1 MKNLHTLTIVVF
13 CLLAYCACTPEK
25 LQMKRISADK
35 SKAIVYLFDDVA
47 VVRSHVKNAVVTLTN
62 TYDGTFY
69 ELVVAHWL
77 NKPTLSSETGDEI
90 IRTLVV
96 SMESLHYDAQRKV
109 IYGIGVVTQSGTPDK
124 LSKEKTTY
132 FLFNGWKLT
141 SFPDRVSFD
150 TYLRNA
156 GAAAGNLLDPKT
168 LFSPD

>member
-1 MKNLHTLTIVVF
+1 MKNLQTLTIVVF
-13 CLLAYCACTPEK
+13 CLLTYCACTPESR
-25 LQMKRISADK
+25 QMKRISADK

-47 VVRSHVKNAVVTLTN
+47 VVRSRVKNAVVTLTN

-96 SMESLHYDAQRKV
+96 NVESLRYDAQRKV

-124 LSKEKTTY
+124 LSEERATY
-132 FLFNGWKLT
+132 FLFNGGKLT
-141 SFPDRVSFD
+141 SFSDHVSFD
-150 TYLRNA
+150 TYLRNV
-156 GAAAGNLLDPKT
+156 GVAAGNLLDPKT
-168 LFSPD
+168 LFSTD